1 MASPLVVREQLHGSA
16 HGLRAPAKAQP
27 VRACSCGT
35 VVTDNYHIRDGQIVC
50 DGCFQ
55 SVMDQAVQRRV
66 LSEQNGLLK
75 KVCPACRRRICRE
88 G

>member
-1 MASPLVVREQLHGSA
+1 MANPLGMRQQLHGSA

-27 VRACSCGT
+27 VRVCSCGAE
-35 VVTDNYHIRDGQIVC
+35 VADNYHIRDGEVVC

-55 SVMDQAVQRRV
+55 EVMDLAVQRRV